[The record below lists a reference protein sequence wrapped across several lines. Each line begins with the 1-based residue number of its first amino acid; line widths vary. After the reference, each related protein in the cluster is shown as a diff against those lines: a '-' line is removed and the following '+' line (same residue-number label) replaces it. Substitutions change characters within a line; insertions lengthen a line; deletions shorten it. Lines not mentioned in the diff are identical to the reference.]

1 MRIKKLV
8 IYGYGKWID
17 AEFDLTSS
25 IQVIQGQN
33 EAGKSTLMSFI
44 HSILFGF
51 PTRHSSALRYEPK
64 ESSRYGGKVILHDDR
79 FGEVTIERVN
89 GKVTG
94 DVTVTLEDGTEGD
107 ERLLDTLL
115 HNKNRSFYEQIYS
128 FDLKG
133 VEETKDM
140 NREQFNRFFL
150 SVGSF
155 GNEQF
160 LKQADQYKQKASHL
174 FKPTGRKP
182 KVNQLYRSLKKQ
194 KEQLSKAKEKNET
207 YIIRVKDKETV
218 DAETDQLEQELKQN
232 REERDQ
238 FNHHLKHIETIEELN
253 RLKREIDQYPDQ
265 SLPEDGLIQLNHI
278 NRQLEEMRE
287 QTKALHEKQNA
298 LQDKY
303 RPSKELLVY
312 QDNEDAV
319 DQLTSKWDQLELKAD
334 SIRELKQQITLLE
347 QQTFEFK
354 LREGLSLQNDLPEDL
369 TSESKRQVQQIDQAI
384 NRLDQEEKESNET
397 IERLKLKIE
406 HNEEQIDSIEQT
418 LWPLSTF
425 KAVEAEEKQERSTV
439 APRVSE
445 RKPVILIAS
454 SALLIAVLTLFL
466 QNWYPLLAVPLL
478 AGVWWTIRSRQK
490 GETDTPAEVEYDKS
504 EYYYQKKL
512 RQQWKDTLASTD
524 SLQQQIGEEK
534 ESQNMIRQEKE
545 KHDAS
550 FTEWKSAHRY
560 PEHYSLTAVMSSMEK
575 MSEIRKVERQQREL
589 SDKLSE
595 RLTELD
601 KELRQNAF
609 TRLIYEDEQEP
620 LTVFSEARKKLRQIE
635 QDKRLQQA
643 YIKETEKIQNAVLYF
658 VQQEKEQNK
667 LKHELYDQTSVKNEE
682 AFIRAYHTLEE
693 KEEKIR
699 RYEHLSSTIDVNEQ
713 VLNLSGEDVKNKL
726 MGLAEASEELE
737 DRYKERARRSVE
749 LAYEI
754 KELEEGGTY
763 SELLQKYENEKSIY
777 QDAADQ
783 WSTYKIASALIER
796 TLNNAKANQL
806 PQTMAL
812 AEKYFSTLT
821 SGDYPSIQMD
831 SNEFFVID
839 RNGKKWAAEELS
851 RGTVEPLYIA
861 IRLAFVVSFKDTVRF
876 PVIIDD
882 SFVNVD
888 EARKNK
894 LYDLLNEISQS
905 VQVIYFTFDSTITD
919 YVPESHVLKLN

>member
-64 ESSRYGGKVILHDDR
+64 ESSRYGGKVILQDDR

-160 LKQADQYKQKASHL
+160 LKQADQYKLKASQL

-207 YIIRVKDKETV
+207 YIIRVKEKETV
-218 DAETDQLEQELKQN
+218 DAEADQLEQELKQN
-232 REERDQ
+232 REEGDQ
-238 FNHHLKHIETIEELN
+238 LNHHLKHIETIEELN
-253 RLKREIDQYPDQ
+253 QLKQDIDQYPDQ

-287 QTKALHEKQNA
+287 QTKALHEKQNT

-312 QDNEDAV
+312 QENENAV
-319 DQLTSKWDQLELKAD
+319 DELTARWDQLELNSD
-334 SIRELKQQITLLE
+334 SIKELKQQITLLE

-354 LREGLSLQNDLPEDL
+354 LREGLPLQNDLPEDL
-369 TSESKRQVQQIDQAI
+369 TSESKRQVQLIDQAI

-406 HNEEQIDSIEQT
+406 HNEEQVDSIEQT

-425 KAVEAEEKQERSTV
+425 KAVEAEEEQERTT
-439 APRVSE
+439 AAQKDSE
-445 RKPVILIAS
+445 RKPMILFTGA
-454 SALLIAVLTLFL
+454 AVLLIVLALVL
-466 QNWYPLLAVPLL
+466 QNWFPLLGVFFLVAVW
-478 AGVWWTIRSRQK
+478 VSRSRQK
-490 GETDTPAEVEYDKS
+490 GKTGTPAEPEYDKS

-512 RQQWKDTLASTD
+512 RQQWKDTLAATD

-534 ESQNMIRQEKE
+534 ISQARIRQEKE
-545 KHDAS
+545 KYDAS
-550 FTEWKSAHRY
+550 FTEWKSVHRY
-560 PEHYSLTAVMSSMEK
+560 PEHYSLTAVVSSMEK
-575 MSEIRKVERQQREL
+575 MSEIRKVERQQSEL

-595 RLTELD
+595 HLTELD

-609 TRLIYEDEQEP
+609 TRIIYEDEQDP
-620 LTVFSEARKKLRQIE
+620 LIVFSEARKKLRQIE

-667 LKHELYDQTSVKNEE
+667 LKHELYDQASAKNEE

-693 KEEKIR
+693 KDEKIR
-699 RYEHLSSTIDVNEQ
+699 RFEHLSSTVDVSEQ
-713 VLNLSGEDVKNKL
+713 SLTLSGEDVKNKL
-726 MGLAEASEELE
+726 IELAESAKELE
-737 DRYKERARRSVE
+737 GRYKEKARRSVE

-783 WSTYKIASALIER
+783 WSTFKIASALIER

-806 PQTMAL
+806 PQTISL

-821 SGDYPSIQMD
+821 SGDYPSILMD
-831 SNEFFVID
+831 SDEFFVID
-839 RNGKKWAAEELS
+839 RKGKKWSAEELS

-888 EARKNK
+888 EARKSK

>member
-17 AEFDLTSS
+17 AEFDLSSS

-64 ESSRYGGKVILHDDR
+64 ESSRYGGKVILDDDR

-94 DVTVTLEDGTEGD
+94 DVMVTLEDGTEGD
-107 ERLLDTLL
+107 ERLLDTILYK
-115 HNKNRSFYEQIYS
+115 KNRSFYEQIYS

-182 KVNQLYRSLKKQ
+182 KVNELYRSLKKQ

-218 DAETDQLEQELKQN
+218 DAEMDQLEKELKQK
-232 REERDQ
+232 REERDLL
-238 FNHHLKHIETIEELN
+238 NHHLKHIETIEELN

-278 NRQLEEMRE
+278 NRQLEEMTE
-287 QTKALHEKQNA
+287 QIKELHEKQNA

-312 QDNEDAV
+312 QENEEAV
-319 DQLTSKWDQLELKAD
+319 DQLTGKWDQLELKAD

-354 LREGLSLQNDLPEDL
+354 LREGLSLQDDLPEDL
-369 TSESKRQVQQIDQAI
+369 TSDSRGQVQLIDQSI

-406 HNEEQIDSIEQT
+406 HNEEQIDSIEET

-425 KAVEAEEKQERSTV
+425 KAVEAEEKQKRTLDT
-439 APRVSE
+439 PKVSE
-445 RKPVILIAS
+445 RKPVILITS
-454 SALLIAVLTLFL
+454 SLLLLAFLALVL
-466 QNWYPLLAVPLL
+466 QNWFPLLGVFLL
-478 AGVWWTIRSRQK
+478 AGVWTIMARRK
-490 GETDTPAEVEYDKS
+490 GEAVNYREPDYDRS

-512 RQQWKDTLASTD
+512 RQQWKDTLASID

-534 ESQNMIRQEKE
+534 DSQNRIRQEKE
-545 KHDAS
+545 KYAAS
-550 FTEWKSAHRY
+550 FSEWKSVHRY

-589 SDKLSE
+589 SDRLSE
-595 RLTELD
+595 QITELD

-609 TRLIYEDEQEP
+609 TRTIYEDEQDP
-620 LTVFSEARKKLRQIE
+620 LNVFSEARKKLRQIE

-667 LKHELYDQTSVKNEE
+667 MKHELYDQASAKNEE

-693 KEEKIR
+693 KNEKIR
-699 RYEHLSSTIDVNEQ
+699 RYEHLSSTIDVSEQ
-713 VLNLSGEDVKNKL
+713 SLALSGEDVKNKL
-726 MGLAEASEELE
+726 MELAEAAEELE
-737 DRYKERARRSVE
+737 SLYKEKARRSVE

-763 SELLQKYENEKSIY
+763 SELLQKYENEKSVY

-783 WSTYKIASALIER
+783 WSTYKIASSLIER

-806 PQTMAL
+806 PQTIAL
-812 AEKYFSTLT
+812 AEKYFSSLT
-821 SGDYPSIQMD
+821 SGDYPSILMD
-831 SNEFFVID
+831 SDEFFVID
-839 RNGKKWAAEELS
+839 RSGKKWAAEELS
-851 RGTVEPLYIA
+851 RGTVEPLYAA

-888 EARKNK
+888 EERKSK
-894 LYDLLNEISQS
+894 LYDLLNEVCQS

>member
-17 AEFDLTSS
+17 AEFDLSSS

-64 ESSRYGGKVILHDDR
+64 ESSRYGGKVILDDDR

-94 DVTVTLEDGTEGD
+94 DVMVTLEDGTEGD
-107 ERLLDTLL
+107 ERLLDTILYK
-115 HNKNRSFYEQIYS
+115 KNRSFYEQIYS

-160 LKQADQYKQKASHL
+160 LKQADQYKQKASQL

-182 KVNQLYRSLKKQ
+182 KVNELYRSLKKQ

-218 DAETDQLEQELKQN
+218 DAEMDQLEKELKQK
-232 REERDQ
+232 REERDLL
-238 FNHHLKHIETIEELN
+238 NHHLKHIETIEELN

-287 QTKALHEKQNA
+287 QIKELHEKQNA

-312 QDNEDAV
+312 QENEEAV
-319 DQLTSKWDQLELKAD
+319 DQLTGKWDQLELKAD

-354 LREGLSLQNDLPEDL
+354 LREGLSLQDDLPEDL
-369 TSESKRQVQQIDQAI
+369 TSDSRGQVQLIDQSI

-406 HNEEQIDSIEQT
+406 HNEEQIDSIEET

-425 KAVEAEEKQERSTV
+425 KAVEAEEKQKRTLDT
-439 APRVSE
+439 PKVSE
-445 RKPVILIAS
+445 RKPVILITS
-454 SALLIAVLTLFL
+454 SLLLLAFLALVL
-466 QNWYPLLAVPLL
+466 QNWFPLLGVFLL
-478 AGVWWTIRSRQK
+478 AGVWTIMARRK
-490 GETDTPAEVEYDKS
+490 GEAVNYREPDYDRS

-512 RQQWKDTLASTD
+512 RQQWKDTLASID

-534 ESQNMIRQEKE
+534 DSQNRIRQEKE
-545 KHDAS
+545 KYAAS
-550 FTEWKSAHRY
+550 FSEWKSVHRY

-589 SDKLSE
+589 SDRLSE
-595 RLTELD
+595 QITELD

-609 TRLIYEDEQEP
+609 TRTIYEDEQDP
-620 LTVFSEARKKLRQIE
+620 LNVFSEARKKLRQIE

-667 LKHELYDQTSVKNEE
+667 MKHELYDQASAKNEE

-693 KEEKIR
+693 KNEKIR
-699 RYEHLSSTIDVNEQ
+699 RYEHLSSTIDVSEQ
-713 VLNLSGEDVKNKL
+713 SLALSGEDVKNKL
-726 MGLAEASEELE
+726 MELAEAAEELE
-737 DRYKERARRSVE
+737 SLYKEKARRSVE

-763 SELLQKYENEKSIY
+763 SELLQKYENEKSVY

-783 WSTYKIASALIER
+783 WSTYKIASSLIER

-806 PQTMAL
+806 PQTIAL
-812 AEKYFSTLT
+812 AEKYFSSLT
-821 SGDYPSIQMD
+821 SGDYPSILMD
-831 SNEFFVID
+831 SDEFFVID
-839 RNGKKWAAEELS
+839 RSGKKWAAEELS
-851 RGTVEPLYIA
+851 RGTVEPLYAA

-888 EARKNK
+888 EERKSK
-894 LYDLLNEISQS
+894 LYDLLNEVCQS

>member
-17 AEFDLTSS
+17 AEFDLSSS

-64 ESSRYGGKVILHDDR
+64 ESSRYGGKVILDDDR

-107 ERLLDTLL
+107 ERLLDTIL
-115 HNKNRSFYEQIYS
+115 HKKNRSFYEQIYS

-133 VEETKDM
+133 VEETKGM

-160 LKQADQYKQKASHL
+160 LKQADQYKQKASQL

-182 KVNQLYRSLKKQ
+182 KVNELYRSLKKQ

-207 YIIRVKDKETV
+207 YIIRVKGKETV
-218 DAETDQLEQELKQN
+218 DAEMDQLEKELKQK
-232 REERDQ
+232 REERDLL
-238 FNHHLKHIETIEELN
+238 NHHLKHIETIEELN

-265 SLPEDGLIQLNHI
+265 SLPEDGLIQLNQI
-278 NRQLEEMRE
+278 NRQLEKMRE
-287 QTKALHEKQNA
+287 QTKELHEKQNA

-312 QDNEDAV
+312 QENEKAV
-319 DQLTSKWDQLELKAD
+319 DQLTGKWDQLELKAD

-354 LREGLSLQNDLPEDL
+354 LREGLSLQDDLPEDL
-369 TSESKRQVQQIDQAI
+369 TSDSRGQVQLIDQSI

-406 HNEEQIDSIEQT
+406 HNEEQIDSIEET
-418 LWPLSTF
+418 LWPLLTF
-425 KAVEAEEKQERSTV
+425 KAVEAEEKQKRTLDT
-439 APRVSE
+439 PKVSE
-445 RKPVILIAS
+445 RKPVILITSFLLLLAFL
-454 SALLIAVLTLFL
+454 ALVL
-466 QNWYPLLAVPLL
+466 QNWFPLLGVFLL
-478 AGVWWTIRSRQK
+478 AGVWTIMARRK
-490 GETDTPAEVEYDKS
+490 GEAVNYREPDYDRS

-512 RQQWKDTLASTD
+512 RQQWKDTLASID

-534 ESQNMIRQEKE
+534 DSQNRIRQEKE
-545 KHDAS
+545 KYAAS
-550 FTEWKSAHRY
+550 FSEWKSVHRY

-589 SDKLSE
+589 SDRLSE
-595 RLTELD
+595 QITELD

-609 TRLIYEDEQEP
+609 TRTIYEDEQDP
-620 LTVFSEARKKLRQIE
+620 LNVFSEARKKLRQIE

-667 LKHELYDQTSVKNEE
+667 MKHELYDQASAKNEE

-693 KEEKIR
+693 KNEKIR
-699 RYEHLSSTIDVNEQ
+699 RYEHLSSTIDVSEQ
-713 VLNLSGEDVKNKL
+713 SLALSGEDVKSKL
-726 MGLAEASEELE
+726 MELAESAEELE
-737 DRYKERARRSVE
+737 SLYKEKARRSVE

-783 WSTYKIASALIER
+783 WSTYKIASSLIER

-806 PQTMAL
+806 PQTIAL
-812 AEKYFSTLT
+812 AEKYFSSLT
-821 SGDYPSIQMD
+821 SGDYPSILMD
-831 SNEFFVID
+831 SDEFFVID
-839 RNGKKWAAEELS
+839 RSGKKWAAEELS
-851 RGTVEPLYIA
+851 RGTVEPLYAA

-888 EARKNK
+888 EARKSK
-894 LYDLLNEISQS
+894 LYDLLNEVCQS

>member
-17 AEFDLTSS
+17 AEFDLSSS

-64 ESSRYGGKVILHDDR
+64 ESSRYGGKVILDDDR

-94 DVTVTLEDGTEGD
+94 DVMVTLEDGTEGD
-107 ERLLDTLL
+107 ERLLDTIL
-115 HNKNRSFYEQIYS
+115 HKKNRSFYEQIYS

-160 LKQADQYKQKASHL
+160 LKQADQYEQKASQL

-182 KVNQLYRSLKKQ
+182 KVNELYRSLKKQ

-218 DAETDQLEQELKQN
+218 DAEMDQLEKELKQK
-232 REERDQ
+232 REERDLL
-238 FNHHLKHIETIEELN
+238 NHHLKHIETIEELN

-287 QTKALHEKQNA
+287 QTKELHEKQNA

-312 QDNEDAV
+312 QENEEAV
-319 DQLTSKWDQLELKAD
+319 DQLTGKWDQLELKAD

-354 LREGLSLQNDLPEDL
+354 LREGLSLQDDLPEDL
-369 TSESKRQVQQIDQAI
+369 TSDSRGQVQLIDQSI

-406 HNEEQIDSIEQT
+406 HNEEQIDSIEET

-425 KAVEAEEKQERSTV
+425 KAVEAEEKQKRTLDT
-439 APRVSE
+439 PKVSE
-445 RKPVILIAS
+445 RKPVILITS
-454 SALLIAVLTLFL
+454 SLLLLAFLALVL
-466 QNWYPLLAVPLL
+466 QNWSPLLGVFLL
-478 AGVWWTIRSRQK
+478 AGVWTIMVRRK
-490 GETDTPAEVEYDKS
+490 GEAVNYREPDYDRS

-512 RQQWKDTLASTD
+512 RQQWKDTLASID

-534 ESQNMIRQEKE
+534 DSQNRIWQEKE
-545 KHDAS
+545 KYSAS
-550 FTEWKSAHRY
+550 FSEWKSVHRY

-589 SDKLSE
+589 SDRLSE
-595 RLTELD
+595 QITELD

-609 TRLIYEDEQEP
+609 TRTIYEDEQDP
-620 LTVFSEARKKLRQIE
+620 LNVFSEARKKLRQIE

-667 LKHELYDQTSVKNEE
+667 MKHELYDQASAKNEE

-693 KEEKIR
+693 KNEKIR
-699 RYEHLSSTIDVNEQ
+699 RYEHLSSTIDVSEQ
-713 VLNLSGEDVKNKL
+713 SLTLSGEDVKNKL
-726 MGLAEASEELE
+726 MELAEAAEELE
-737 DRYKERARRSVE
+737 IAYKEKARRSIE

-754 KELEEGGTY
+754 KDLEEGGTY
-763 SELLQKYENEKSIY
+763 SELLQKYENEKSVY

-783 WSTYKIASALIER
+783 WSTYKIASSLIER

-806 PQTMAL
+806 PQTIAL
-812 AEKYFSTLT
+812 AEKYFSSLT
-821 SGDYPSIQMD
+821 SGDYPSILMD
-831 SNEFFVID
+831 SDEFFVID
-839 RNGKKWAAEELS
+839 RSGKKWAAEELS
-851 RGTVEPLYIA
+851 RGTVEPLYAA
-861 IRLAFVVSFKDTVRF
+861 IRLAFVVSFKDTVSF

-888 EARKNK
+888 EERKSK
-894 LYDLLNEISQS
+894 LYDLLNEVCQS

>member
-17 AEFDLTSS
+17 AEFDLSSS

-64 ESSRYGGKVILHDDR
+64 ESSRYGGKVILDDDR

-107 ERLLDTLL
+107 ERLLDTIL
-115 HNKNRSFYEQIYS
+115 HKKNRSFYEQIYS

-160 LKQADQYKQKASHL
+160 LKQADQYKQKASQL

-218 DAETDQLEQELKQN
+218 DAEMDQLEKELKQK
-232 REERDQ
+232 REESDLL
-238 FNHHLKHIETIEELN
+238 NHHLKHIETIEELN
-253 RLKREIDQYPDQ
+253 RLKREIDQYTDR

-312 QDNEDAV
+312 QENEEAV
-319 DQLTSKWDQLELKAD
+319 DQLTGKWDQLELKAD

-354 LREGLSLQNDLPEDL
+354 LREGLSLQDDLPEDL
-369 TSESKRQVQQIDQAI
+369 TSDSRGQVQLIDQSM
-384 NRLDQEEKESNET
+384 NRLDQEEKESNEK

-406 HNEEQIDSIEQT
+406 YNEEQIDSIEQT

-425 KAVEAEEKQERSTV
+425 KAVEAEEKQKRT
-439 APRVSE
+439 PDTPKVSE
-445 RKPVILIAS
+445 RKAVILITS
-454 SALLIAVLTLFL
+454 SALLLAVLALVL
-466 QNWYPLLAVPLL
+466 QNWFPLTGVFMLA
-478 AGVWWTIRSRQK
+478 AVWIIRARRK
-490 GETDTPAEVEYDKS
+490 GKALNHREPEYDIS

-534 ESQNMIRQEKE
+534 DSQNKIRQEKE
-545 KHDAS
+545 KYAAS
-550 FTEWKSAHRY
+550 FSEWKSVHRY

-575 MSEIRKVERQQREL
+575 MSAIRKVERQQREL
-589 SDKLSE
+589 SERVSE
-595 RLTELD
+595 QITELD

-609 TRLIYEDEQEP
+609 TCTIYEDEQDP
-620 LTVFSEARKKLRQIE
+620 LTVFSEARKRLRQIE

-667 LKHELYDQTSVKNEE
+667 LKHKLYDQASVKNEE
-682 AFIRAYHTLEE
+682 AFVRAYHTLEE
-693 KEEKIR
+693 KDEKIR
-699 RYEHLSSTIDVNEQ
+699 RYEHLSSTIDVSEQ
-713 VLNLSGEDVKNKL
+713 ALALSAEDVKNKL
-726 MGLAEASEELE
+726 MELSESAEELE
-737 DRYKERARRSVE
+737 SRYKEKARRSVE
-749 LAYEI
+749 LSYEI

-783 WSTYKIASALIER
+783 WSAYKIASSLIER

-806 PQTMAL
+806 PQTIAL
-812 AEKYFSTLT
+812 AEKYFSSLT
-821 SGDYPSIQMD
+821 SGDYPSILMD
-831 SNEFFVID
+831 SDEFFVID

-851 RGTVEPLYIA
+851 RGTVEPLYAA

-876 PVIIDD
+876 PIIIDD

-894 LYDLLNEISQS
+894 LYDLLNEICQS

>member
-17 AEFDLTSS
+17 AEFDLSSS

-64 ESSRYGGKVILHDDR
+64 ESSRYGGKVILDDDR

-107 ERLLDTLL
+107 ERLLDTIL
-115 HNKNRSFYEQIYS
+115 HKKNRSFYEQIYS

-218 DAETDQLEQELKQN
+218 DAEADQLEQELKQN

-334 SIRELKQQITLLE
+334 SIKELKQQITLLE

-454 SALLIAVLTLFL
+454 SALLIAVLTLLL

-609 TRLIYEDEQEP
+609 TRMIYEDEQEP

>member
-17 AEFDLTSS
+17 AEFDLSSS

-64 ESSRYGGKVILHDDR
+64 ESSRYGGKVILDDDR

-107 ERLLDTLL
+107 ERLLDTIL
-115 HNKNRSFYEQIYS
+115 HKKNRSFYEQIYS

-133 VEETKDM
+133 VEETKGM

-160 LKQADQYKQKASHL
+160 LKQADQYKQKASQL

-182 KVNQLYRSLKKQ
+182 KVNELYRSLKKQ

-207 YIIRVKDKETV
+207 YIIRVKGKETV
-218 DAETDQLEQELKQN
+218 DAEMDQLEKELKQK
-232 REERDQ
+232 REERDLL
-238 FNHHLKHIETIEELN
+238 NHHLKHIETIEELN

-265 SLPEDGLIQLNHI
+265 SLPEDGLIQLNQI
-278 NRQLEEMRE
+278 NRQLEKMRE
-287 QTKALHEKQNA
+287 QTKELHEKQNA

-312 QDNEDAV
+312 QENEKAV
-319 DQLTSKWDQLELKAD
+319 DQLTGKWDQLELKAD

-354 LREGLSLQNDLPEDL
+354 LREGLSLQDDLPEDL
-369 TSESKRQVQQIDQAI
+369 TSDSRGQVQLIDQSI

-406 HNEEQIDSIEQT
+406 HNEEQIDSIEET

-425 KAVEAEEKQERSTV
+425 KAVEAEEKQKRTLDT
-439 APRVSE
+439 PKVSE
-445 RKPVILIAS
+445 RKPVILITSFLLLLAFL
-454 SALLIAVLTLFL
+454 ALVL
-466 QNWYPLLAVPLL
+466 QNWFPLLGVFLL
-478 AGVWWTIRSRQK
+478 AGVWTIMARRK
-490 GETDTPAEVEYDKS
+490 GEAVNYREPDYDRS

-512 RQQWKDTLASTD
+512 RQQWKDTLASID

-534 ESQNMIRQEKE
+534 DSQNRIRQEKE
-545 KHDAS
+545 KYAAS
-550 FTEWKSAHRY
+550 FSEWKSVHRY

-589 SDKLSE
+589 SDRLSE
-595 RLTELD
+595 QITELD

-609 TRLIYEDEQEP
+609 TRTIYEDEQDP
-620 LTVFSEARKKLRQIE
+620 LNVFSEARKKLRQIE

-667 LKHELYDQTSVKNEE
+667 MKHELYDQASAKNEE

-693 KEEKIR
+693 KNEKIR
-699 RYEHLSSTIDVNEQ
+699 RYEHLSSTIDVSEQ
-713 VLNLSGEDVKNKL
+713 SLALSGEDVKSKL
-726 MGLAEASEELE
+726 MELAESAEELE
-737 DRYKERARRSVE
+737 SLYKEKARRSVE

-783 WSTYKIASALIER
+783 WSTYKIASSLIER

-806 PQTMAL
+806 PQTIAL
-812 AEKYFSTLT
+812 AEKYFSSLT
-821 SGDYPSIQMD
+821 SGDYPSILMD
-831 SNEFFVID
+831 SDEFFVID
-839 RNGKKWAAEELS
+839 RSGKKWAAEELS
-851 RGTVEPLYIA
+851 RGTVEPLYAA

-888 EARKNK
+888 EARKSK
-894 LYDLLNEISQS
+894 LYDLLNEVCQS

>member
-17 AEFDLTSS
+17 AEFDLSSS

-64 ESSRYGGKVILHDDR
+64 ESSRYGGKVMLDDDR

-107 ERLLDTLL
+107 ERLLDTIL
-115 HNKNRSFYEQIYS
+115 HKKNRSFYEQIYS

-160 LKQADQYKQKASHL
+160 LKQADQYKQKASQL

-182 KVNQLYRSLKKQ
+182 KVNELYRSLKKQ

-218 DAETDQLEQELKQN
+218 DAEMDQLEKELKQK
-232 REERDQ
+232 REERDLL
-238 FNHHLKHIETIEELN
+238 NHHLKHIETIEELN

-287 QTKALHEKQNA
+287 QTKSLHEKQNA

-312 QDNEDAV
+312 QENEEAV
-319 DQLTSKWDQLELKAD
+319 DQLTGKWDQLELKAD

-354 LREGLSLQNDLPEDL
+354 LKEGLSLHDDLPEDL
-369 TSESKRQVQQIDQAI
+369 TSDSRGQVQLIDQSI

-406 HNEEQIDSIEQT
+406 HNEEQIDSIEET

-425 KAVEAEEKQERSTV
+425 KAVEAEEKQKRTLDT
-439 APRVSE
+439 PKVSE
-445 RKPVILIAS
+445 RKPVILITSFLLLLAFL
-454 SALLIAVLTLFL
+454 ALVL
-466 QNWYPLLAVPLL
+466 QNWFPLLGVFLL
-478 AGVWWTIRSRQK
+478 AGVWTIMARRK
-490 GETDTPAEVEYDKS
+490 GEAVNYREPDYDRS

-512 RQQWKDTLASTD
+512 RQQWKDTLASID

-534 ESQNMIRQEKE
+534 DSQNRIRQEKE
-545 KHDAS
+545 KYAAS
-550 FTEWKSAHRY
+550 FSEWKSVHRY

-589 SDKLSE
+589 SDRLSE
-595 RLTELD
+595 QITELD

-609 TRLIYEDEQEP
+609 TRTIYEDEQDP
-620 LTVFSEARKKLRQIE
+620 LNVFSEARKKLRQIE

-667 LKHELYDQTSVKNEE
+667 MKHELYDQASAKNEE

-699 RYEHLSSTIDVNEQ
+699 RYEHLSSTIDVSEQ
-713 VLNLSGEDVKNKL
+713 SLALSGEDVKSKL
-726 MGLAEASEELE
+726 MELAESAEELE
-737 DRYKERARRSVE
+737 SLYKEKARRSVE

-783 WSTYKIASALIER
+783 WSTYKIASSLIER

-806 PQTMAL
+806 PQTIAL
-812 AEKYFSTLT
+812 AEKYFSSLT
-821 SGDYPSIQMD
+821 SGDYPSILMD
-831 SNEFFVID
+831 SDEFFVID
-839 RNGKKWAAEELS
+839 RSGKKWAAEELS
-851 RGTVEPLYIA
+851 RGTVEPLYAA

-888 EARKNK
+888 EARKSK
-894 LYDLLNEISQS
+894 LYDLLNEVCQS

>member
-17 AEFDLTSS
+17 AEFDLSSS

-64 ESSRYGGKVILHDDR
+64 ESSRYGGKVILDDDR

-107 ERLLDTLL
+107 ERLLDTIL
-115 HNKNRSFYEQIYS
+115 HKKNRSFYEQIYS

-218 DAETDQLEQELKQN
+218 DAEADQLEQELKQN

-312 QDNEDAV
+312 QDNEEAV

-334 SIRELKQQITLLE
+334 SIKELKQQITLLE

-454 SALLIAVLTLFL
+454 SALLIAVLTLLL

-575 MSEIRKVERQQREL
+575 MSEIRKVERRQREL

-609 TRLIYEDEQEP
+609 TRMIYEDEQEP

>member
-17 AEFDLTSS
+17 AEFDLSSS
-25 IQVIQGQN
+25 IQIIQGQN

-64 ESSRYGGKVILHDDR
+64 ESSRYGGKVILDDDR

-94 DVTVTLEDGTEGD
+94 DVMVTLEDGTEGD
-107 ERLLDTLL
+107 ERLLDTIL
-115 HNKNRSFYEQIYS
+115 HKKNRSFYEQIYS

-160 LKQADQYKQKASHL
+160 LKQADQYKQKASQL

-182 KVNQLYRSLKKQ
+182 KVNELYRSLKKQ

-207 YIIRVKDKETV
+207 YIIRVKGKETV
-218 DAETDQLEQELKQN
+218 DAEMDQLEKELKQK
-232 REERDQ
+232 REERDLL
-238 FNHHLKHIETIEELN
+238 NHHLKHIETIEELN

-287 QTKALHEKQNA
+287 QTKELHEKQNA

-312 QDNEDAV
+312 QENEEAV
-319 DQLTSKWDQLELKAD
+319 DQLTGKWDQLELKAD

-354 LREGLSLQNDLPEDL
+354 LREGLTLQDDLPEDL
-369 TSESKRQVQQIDQAI
+369 TSDSRGQVQLIDQSI

-406 HNEEQIDSIEQT
+406 HNEEQIDSIEET

-425 KAVEAEEKQERSTV
+425 KAVEAEEKQKRTLDT
-439 APRVSE
+439 PKVSE
-445 RKPVILIAS
+445 RKPVILITSFLLLLAFL
-454 SALLIAVLTLFL
+454 ALVL
-466 QNWYPLLAVPLL
+466 QNWFPLLGVFLL
-478 AGVWWTIRSRQK
+478 AGVWTIMARRK
-490 GETDTPAEVEYDKS
+490 GEAVNYREPDYDRS

-512 RQQWKDTLASTD
+512 RQQWKDTLASID

-534 ESQNMIRQEKE
+534 DSQNRIRQEKE
-545 KHDAS
+545 KYAAS
-550 FTEWKSAHRY
+550 FSEWKSVHRY

-589 SDKLSE
+589 SDRLSE
-595 RLTELD
+595 QITELD

-609 TRLIYEDEQEP
+609 TRTIYEDEQDP
-620 LTVFSEARKKLRQIE
+620 LNVFSEARKKLRQIE

-667 LKHELYDQTSVKNEE
+667 MKHELYDQASAKNEE

-693 KEEKIR
+693 KDEKIR
-699 RYEHLSSTIDVNEQ
+699 RYEHLSSTIDVSEQ
-713 VLNLSGEDVKNKL
+713 SLALSGEDVKNKL
-726 MGLAEASEELE
+726 MELAESAEELE
-737 DRYKERARRSVE
+737 SLYKEKARRSVE

-783 WSTYKIASALIER
+783 WSTYKIASSLIER

-806 PQTMAL
+806 PQTIAL
-812 AEKYFSTLT
+812 AEKYFSSLT
-821 SGDYPSIQMD
+821 SGDYPSILMD
-831 SNEFFVID
+831 SDEFFVID
-839 RNGKKWAAEELS
+839 RSGKKWAAEELS
-851 RGTVEPLYIA
+851 RGTVEPLYAA

-894 LYDLLNEISQS
+894 LYDLLNEVCQS

>member
-218 DAETDQLEQELKQN
+218 DAEMDQLEQELKQN

-545 KHDAS
+545 NHDAS

>member
-609 TRLIYEDEQEP
+609 TRMIYEDEQEP